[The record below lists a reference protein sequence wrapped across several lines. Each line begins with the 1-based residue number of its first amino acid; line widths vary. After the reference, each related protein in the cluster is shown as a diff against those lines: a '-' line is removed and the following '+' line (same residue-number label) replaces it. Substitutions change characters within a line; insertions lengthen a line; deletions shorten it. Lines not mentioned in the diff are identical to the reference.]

1 MTTPPSPHPLN
12 DASSHSPP
20 NLKWTRK
27 STRLRSLATRPVGAE
42 KPLVQ
47 VDPATGKVD
56 GPHKKKLTTYLGI
69 FARNKVDVTHENWKQ
84 VLAAQKDLIWE
95 DIQIFYLNDACC

>member
-42 KPLVQ
+42 RLLVH
-47 VDPATGKVD
+47 VDPTIGKDD
-56 GPHKKKLTTYLGI
+56 GI
-69 FARNKVDVTHENWKQ
+69 DM
-84 VLAAQKDLIWE
+84 
-95 DIQIFYLNDACC
+95 